1 MLTMGLHCPWLVE
14 SVNVESWTC
23 RSDHEVIYRC
33 FLVHGVLHSLWFL
46 VDLRIKNHEFRGPTM
61 ELDHVQ
67 ILASAAGS
75 GFNPQ

>member
-1 MLTMGLHCPWLVE
+1 MKLYTDVFWYMEYYIVCGFWL
-14 SVNVESWTC
+14 N
-23 RSDHEVIYRC
+23 
-33 FLVHGVLHSLWFL
+33 
-46 VDLRIKNHEFRGPTM
+46 LRIKNHEFRGPTM